1 MIKEIL
7 DDRKKKQMSKSPKG
21 KNSKV
26 KRFDSNLASLDSGRD
41 FNADKYGKEI
51 LPEAL
56 ERTRKKMLGEVEID
70 YLLEM
75 LKKKDVN
82 KEIVQESE
90 KKLYFKKAKV
100 TLEVHMAKMGLHTLY
115 KTIIEQ
121 YEAVVDEAEKVMKSQ
136 RGIQSTKVEKSKPF
150 DETLIKLLYRCLMN
164 KRSIQKAQKIFKL
177 IGKRDQLL
185 HEFEDLVTPCGE
197 EGH

>member
-1 MIKEIL
+1 
-7 DDRKKKQMSKSPKG
+7 
-21 KNSKV
+21 
-26 KRFDSNLASLDSGRD
+26 
-41 FNADKYGKEI
+41 
-51 LPEAL
+51 
-56 ERTRKKMLGEVEID
+56 MLGEVEID

-75 LKKKDVN
+75 LKKRDVN
-82 KEIVQESE
+82 KEIVQENE

-100 TLEVHMAKMGLHTLY
+100 TLEVHMAKMGLHSLY

-121 YEAVVDEAEKVMKSQ
+121 YEGMLKL
-136 RGIQSTKVEKSKPF
+136 EKSKPF

-177 IGKRDQLL
+177 IEKRDQLL
-185 HEFEDLVTPCGE
+185 HEFEDLVSPCGE